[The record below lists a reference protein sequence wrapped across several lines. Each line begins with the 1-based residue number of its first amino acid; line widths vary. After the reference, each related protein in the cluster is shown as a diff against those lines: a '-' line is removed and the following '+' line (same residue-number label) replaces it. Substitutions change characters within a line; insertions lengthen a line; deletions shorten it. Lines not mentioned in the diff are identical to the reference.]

1 MLAGQVKLPVKKAI
15 SVAEVLEEQDRRL
28 LMQVFP
34 AVGEV
39 YQATEGF
46 LAASCAHG
54 TLHLNEEFLHI
65 EPQWIDEQRFTPL
78 ITDFTRSTQ
87 PIVRYRLDDVLVLRK
102 EPCPCGQPTRAIA
115 RIEGRRDDQL
125 MLPDAQRQPQAV
137 FADAC
142 SRTIANA
149 LPLTSD
155 YRLIQRGEHR
165 LELIAD
171 CSPAAL
177 AHCQAQLIA
186 LFARQAS
193 PPIGS
198 NGG

>member
-1 MLAGQVKLPVKKAI
+1 M
-15 SVAEVLEEQDRRL
+15 LEEQDRRL

-87 PIVRYRLDDVLVLRK
+87 PIVRYRLDDVLVLRRN
-102 EPCPCGQPTRAIA
+102 PARAGS
-115 RIEGRRDDQL
+115 RRGRLRVSKGG
-125 MLPDAQRQPQAV
+125 A
-137 FADAC
+137 
-142 SRTIANA
+142 TI
-149 LPLTSD
+149 S
-155 YRLIQRGEHR
+155 
-165 LELIAD
+165 
-171 CSPAAL
+171 
-177 AHCQAQLIA
+177 
-186 LFARQAS
+186 
-193 PPIGS
+193 
-198 NGG
+198 